1 MLRLILAN
9 YYLIRNFYF
18 IKMKNKLKDK
28 KIHLSCN
35 VLECVILL
43 SYREFFI
50 VRTLLKI
57 DVLILA
63 DLFDKNEKKITLLF

>member
-1 MLRLILAN
+1 
-9 YYLIRNFYF
+9 
-18 IKMKNKLKDK
+18 MKNKLKDK